1 MKQKSIFITVVTL
14 LILAFAGGAFMFNKQ
29 RTDQAERV
37 LAQNRQLLVRA
48 HSPHIGN
55 DNAPVH
61 IVEFFD
67 PACGTCREFYPLV
80 KNLMAANQGKIQLS
94 VRYAPF
100 HPGSDQVVKAL
111 EAARK
116 QGMFWQALEILFAA
130 QPEWVVNH
138 RADPQVALNQLARL
152 GLDMKQLQADMKSP
166 EVAGVIEQD
175 VADAKALNVTATPE
189 YFVNGKGLPSFGYE
203 QLKGLVDEALAGA
216 SGQ

>member
-1 MKQKSIFITVVTL
+1 MKQKSLFIAVVAVL
-14 LILAFAGGAFMFNKQ
+14 VLVFAGGAWLFNQQ
-29 RTDQAERV
+29 RTAQAEKV

-48 HSPHIGN
+48 HSPRIGN
-55 DNAPVH
+55 ASAPVH

-80 KNLMAANQGKIQLS
+80 KTMMAANQGKIQLS

-116 QGMFWQALEILFAA
+116 QGMFWQALETLFAT
-130 QPEWVVNH
+130 QPDWVVNH
-138 RADPQVALNQLARL
+138 RANPEVALNQLARM
-152 GLDMKQLQADMKSP
+152 GLDMNRLQADMNSP
-166 EVAGVIEQD
+166 EVARLIEQD

-189 YFVNGKGLPSFGYE
+189 YFVNGKGMPSFGYE
-203 QLKGLVDEALAGA
+203 QLRTLVDEALAGA
-216 SGQ
+216 GGS

>member
-14 LILAFAGGAFMFNKQ
+14 LILVFAGGAFMFNKQ
-29 RTDQAERV
+29 RTEQAERV

-48 HSPHIGN
+48 HAPRIGSA
-55 DNAPVH
+55 DAPVH

-67 PACGTCREFYPLV
+67 PACDTCRDFYPLV

-111 EAARK
+111 EAARQ
-116 QGMFWQALEILFAA
+116 QGMFWQALETLFAT
-130 QPEWVVNH
+130 QPDWVVNH
-138 RADPQVALNQLARL
+138 RSNPQVALNQLARM
-152 GLDMKQLQADMKSP
+152 GLDMNRLQADMNSP
-166 EVAGVIEQD
+166 EVARIIEQD
-175 VADAKALNVTATPE
+175 LADAKALNVTATPE

-203 QLKGLVDEALAGA
+203 QLTNLVDDALAGA
-216 SGQ
+216 KGN

>member
-1 MKQKSIFITVVTL
+1 MKQKSIFITVVAV
-14 LILAFAGGAFMFNKQ
+14 LIVVFAGGAYLFNQQ
-29 RTDQAERV
+29 RAAQAEKV

-48 HSPHIGN
+48 HAPRIGN
-55 DNAPVH
+55 ANAPVH

-80 KNLMAANQGKIQLS
+80 KTLMAANQGKIQLS

-116 QGMFWQALEILFAA
+116 QGMFWPALETLFAT
-130 QPEWVVNH
+130 QPDWVVNH
-138 RADPQVALNQLARL
+138 RANPEVALNQLARM
-152 GLDMKQLQADMKSP
+152 GLDMTRLQADMNSP
-166 EVAGVIEQD
+166 EVARIIEQD

-203 QLKGLVDEALAGA
+203 QLRTLVDDALAGA
-216 SGQ
+216 KAS

>member
-1 MKQKSIFITVVTL
+1 MKRKSIFITVVAV
-14 LILAFAGGAFMFNKQ
+14 LIVVFAGGAYLFTQQ
-29 RTDQAERV
+29 RAAQAEKV

-48 HSPHIGN
+48 HAPRIGN
-55 DNAPVH
+55 ANAPVH

-80 KNLMAANQGKIQLS
+80 KNLMAANEGKIQLS
-94 VRYAPF
+94 VRYAPL

-116 QGMFWQALEILFAA
+116 QGVFWQALETLFAT
-130 QPEWVVNH
+130 QPDWVANH
-138 RADPQVALNQLARL
+138 RANPEVALNQLARM
-152 GLDMKQLQADMKSP
+152 GLDMTRLQADMNSP
-166 EVAGVIEQD
+166 EVARLIEQD

-203 QLKGLVDEALAGA
+203 QLKNLVDDALAGA
-216 SGQ
+216 KAN